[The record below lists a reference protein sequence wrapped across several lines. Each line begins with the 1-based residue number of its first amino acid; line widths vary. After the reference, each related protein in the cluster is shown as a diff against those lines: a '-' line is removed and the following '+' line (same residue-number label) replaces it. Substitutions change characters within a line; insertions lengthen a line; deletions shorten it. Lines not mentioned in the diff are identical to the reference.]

1 MLVSRTLTR
10 FAVHIVRLT
19 DDMNI
24 VTLYEGETVAP
35 HLTKTDARK
44 LCPVDVPRGSIVKID
59 EIGKVKYACDL
70 TDFLAIAHVVTDADD
85 VDDDI

>member
-10 FAVHIVRLT
+10 FAVRIVKLT
-19 DDMNI
+19 DEMEI
-24 VTLYEGETVAP
+24 VTLYDGETVAP

-44 LCPVDVPRGSIVKID
+44 LATCDIPRGSIVKID
-59 EIGKVKYACDL
+59 EVEKVKYACEL
-70 TDFLAIAHVVTDADD
+70 TDFLKIAHVVTDADD

>member
-10 FAVHIVRLT
+10 FAVRIVTLT
-19 DDMNI
+19 DDMSVQTI
-24 VTLYEGETVAP
+24 FEGETVAP

-44 LCPVDVPRGSIVKID
+44 LAPCPVPRGSVVKIT
-59 EIGKVKYACDL
+59 ELEKVKYACDL
-70 TDFLAIAHVVTDADD
+70 DAFLSIAHVVTDADD